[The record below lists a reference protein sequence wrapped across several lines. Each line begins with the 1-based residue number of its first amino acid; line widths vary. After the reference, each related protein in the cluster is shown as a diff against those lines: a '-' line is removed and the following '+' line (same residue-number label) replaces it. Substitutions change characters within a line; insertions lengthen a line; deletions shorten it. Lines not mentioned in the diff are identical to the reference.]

1 MAERTFE
8 DIMGERTIM
17 DRVSQA
23 LEIYGAVQERK
34 HKRNIEAETIIGQKL
49 RSAVSIWNQNPNDI
63 KSIKEAKRRVLSI
76 VQNSDNMV
84 YGNSPIVNFASDTLF
99 NMDTEIS
106 ELMAVDTIGTDART
120 WGEGKYTPKSWQN
133 KGPGEA
139 KEGIEN
145 RILMLRENLDVLKSM
160 NRHDDFSVGDIEKA
174 IGDLERLKK
183 FIGFD
188 GVLGP
193 AEIEKYNNTDEADL
207 KSVYFTKQKQLD
219 DFRTTKNNME
229 ALVKSLT
236 GRLYAFQTDPDAAED
251 GIHWDPEKD
260 GNNLIKAQGQLKA
273 IDETIRLAE
282 IDLKEI
288 AYDYTGFDTVS
299 PSDIDVDEEDDP
311 FGGDDV
317 PELYPYEPEGS
328 FTDEEIEASNKEV
341 LESNRANRVLYERNR
356 KRDAEKEE
364 MGILDK
370 VKDLAPDTDIDID
383 IGLSDED
390 LNDIKKL
397 GAVGAGGYAVSKIP
411 KAVEAV
417 EKYKGRLAK
426 AARYI
431 KSATELS
438 ASDIKRFMND
448 SQLEK
453 TIDTLEKIDIKKADA
468 DANLK
473 GTLNKRRKRVL
484 QGGVK
489 YLAKKYGISEATA
502 GKLLK
507 SSGVKKWNV
516 FQYKRNLLRK
526 VPRAV
531 SKKLS
536 PYLIGSII
544 TNAVGLES
552 EGLPRLG
559 VDVGTGLAAR
569 KTLVTMAKEVTPKL
583 TKMLSTTAGKKAL
596 IGYLGKGGAKI
607 VAGAVRGGG
616 ALSILS
622 AAASAGLVAYD
633 TYNFIMNW
641 NKE

>member
-133 KGPGEA
+133 EGPGEA

-364 MGILDK
+364 MGVLDTA
-370 VKDLAPDTDIDID
+370 KDFVSDAKDIDVKEAIGMD
-383 IGLSDED
+383 DDDWNDMKNIAMTGVGIYGVSKLDQAAAVAHKVYKRFGKASRYIQSMTDLHTSQIVKFLDDKRIGSHMSKIESIVRKKDDLGLSGKDTALRAK
-390 LNDIKKL
+390 LNEEYKDIVKKL
-397 GAVGAGGYAVSKIP
+397 TKYIES
-411 KAVEAV
+411 
-417 EKYKGRLAK
+417 KYK
-426 AARYI
+426 
-431 KSATELS
+431 
-438 ASDIKRFMND
+438 
-448 SQLEK
+448 
-453 TIDTLEKIDIKKADA
+453 
-468 DANLK
+468 
-473 GTLNKRRKRVL
+473 V
-484 QGGVK
+484 
-489 YLAKKYGISEATA
+489 SEPTA

-507 SSGVKKWNV
+507 SVNQKKWNI
-516 FQYKRNLLRK
+516 FLF
-526 VPRAV
+526 
-531 SKKLS
+531 SK
-536 PYLIGSII
+536 I
-544 TNAVGLES
+544 
-552 EGLPRLG
+552 
-559 VDVGTGLAAR
+559 
-569 KTLVTMAKEVTPKL
+569 
-583 TKMLSTTAGKKAL
+583 
-596 IGYLGKGGAKI
+596 
-607 VAGAVRGGG
+607 
-616 ALSILS
+616 
-622 AAASAGLVAYD
+622 
-633 TYNFIMNW
+633 F
-641 NKE
+641 